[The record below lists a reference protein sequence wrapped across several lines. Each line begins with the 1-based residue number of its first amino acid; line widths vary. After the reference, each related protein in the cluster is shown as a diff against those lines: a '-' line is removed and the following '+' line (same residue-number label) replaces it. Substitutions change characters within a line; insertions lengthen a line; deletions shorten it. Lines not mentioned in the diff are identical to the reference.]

1 MLDHVRFAD
10 EKTLHLIA
18 RFAAQKRELL
28 FGFHPFAEDW
38 KAETVSERDDGASNV

>member
-1 MLDHVRFAD
+1 MLDRLRFAD
-10 EKTLHLIA
+10 KKTLHLIA

-38 KAETVSERDDGASNV
+38 QAKTVSERNDGASNI